1 MHFTVF
7 EQLVV
12 TLKGSFV
19 QMEVANVLCA
29 VRLWGLTSKAL
40 VVPLYITVCLTLRHW
55 VTVNM
60 TYGHSFIVNVKILEG
75 VPNPPPW
82 QTCKVFHAWV
92 RSFTRLR
99 YYTYAS
105 TCSLACFRCFSTF
118 CLACTLSATVCRM
131 SSAFW
136 VQPWAFA
143 CSRAFTG
150 GKGGGVINVNVE

>member
-1 MHFTVF
+1 MWHRPWDITGTVQSVVCCPALRLDFKGTGSSVVHYCLSNF
-7 EQLVV
+7 EG
-12 TLKGSFV
+12 TES
-19 QMEVANVLCA
+19 
-29 VRLWGLTSKAL
+29 LWTW
-40 VVPLYITVCLTLRHW
+40 H
-55 VTVNM
+55 
-60 TYGHSFIVNVKILEG
+60 GHSFIVNVKILEG
-75 VPNPPPW
+75 VPNHPPW

-92 RSFTRLR
+92 HSFTRLR

-150 GKGGGVINVNVE
+150 RREREIWTAVNAE